1 MAELVSFSFSCRD
14 FEAEN
19 LIVFVGII
27 LDLMGKF
34 RAYSELC
41 IFSLSYVTF
50 IQKKCYESFVF
61 YLFLWTVTSSSR
73 KGKCHKGLFISQNL
87 IDQVRFN
94 LFSLDHPL
102 YPVQLSGHSA
112 EDTRR
117 FQKTLGCNFRFC
129 WIFEVYVDF
138 HIDP

>member
-1 MAELVSFSFSCRD
+1 MKGEGRETKEEACTFSKVFPSYMAELVSFSFSCRD

-61 YLFLWTVTSSSR
+61 YL
-73 KGKCHKGLFISQNL
+73 
-87 IDQVRFN
+87 
-94 LFSLDHPL
+94 
-102 YPVQLSGHSA
+102 Y
-112 EDTRR
+112 
-117 FQKTLGCNFRFC
+117 
-129 WIFEVYVDF
+129 
-138 HIDP
+138 